1 MLQFDRFGFSPNLM
15 KALAE
20 AGYKT
25 PTPIQAQAIPLA
37 LQGDDILGCAQTG
50 TGKTA
55 AFALPI
61 LHRFSETG
69 RKPRALIL
77 APTRE
82 LASQIEAS
90 FAAYGKHL
98 PTRVCALYGGV
109 PLKGQ
114 IARLRKGIDTLV
126 ATPGR
131 LMDHVERH
139 TVDLSG
145 IEVLVLD
152 EADRMLD
159 MGFEPQVRA
168 IAGALPANRQTMLF
182 SATVPSAIE
191 SLVRRYLRTPKRVE
205 VERSGTTV
213 DTIDQRVHLVAPEQ
227 KTTLLARVLQDEKP
241 TSTLIFTRT
250 KRGADRLTQTLRS
263 QGFKAEAMHG
273 DLAQNRR
280 EQIIRSFRSQHIH
293 VLVATDVAARGLD
306 IPHISHV
313 INYDVPEEAEAYVH
327 RIGRTAR
334 AQRTGVAITLASAR
348 DQAALASIERLVGQ
362 SIPRH
367 TLPGFDYQHDTS
379 HITSQAARGGR
390 GGGRNASRADAVLAF
405 LERRYGRAARA
416 TRAPA

>member
-1 MLQFDRFGFSPNLM
+1 M

-61 LHRFSETG
+61 LHRFSKTD

-114 IARLRKGIDTLV
+114 IARLRKGVDVIV

-131 LMDHVERH
+131 LMDHMERR
-139 TVDLSG
+139 TVGLSG

-182 SATVPSAIE
+182 SATVPPAIE
-191 SLVRRYLRTPKRVE
+191 ALARRYLRAPKHVE

-213 DTIDQRVHLVAPEQ
+213 ETVDQRVHMVAPEQ
-227 KTTLLARVLQDEKP
+227 KTALLARVLQDEKP

-280 EQIIRSFRSQHIH
+280 ERIIRSFRSRHIR

-313 INYDVPEEAEAYVH
+313 INYDVPEDAEAYVH

-334 AQRTGVAITLASAR
+334 AQRTGVAITLASAK
-348 DQAALASIERLVGQ
+348 DKAALAGIERLVGQ
-362 SIPRH
+362 SLPRH
-367 TLPGFDYQHDTS
+367 TLAGFDYQHDTS
-379 HITSQAARGGR
+379 HITSQARSSR

-405 LERRYGRAARA
+405 LERRYGSAARA
-416 TRAPA
+416 SA

>member
-1 MLQFDRFGFSPNLM
+1 MCPDGHGQD
-15 KALAE
+15 
-20 AGYKT
+20 T
-25 PTPIQAQAIPLA
+25 
-37 LQGDDILGCAQTG
+37 
-50 TGKTA
+50 
-55 AFALPI
+55 AFALPL
-61 LHRFSETG
+61 LHRFSKTD

-114 IARLRKGIDTLV
+114 IARLRKGVDVIV

-131 LMDHVERH
+131 LMDHMERR
-139 TVDLSG
+139 TVGLSG

-182 SATVPSAIE
+182 SATVPPAIE
-191 SLVRRYLRTPKRVE
+191 ALARRYLRAPKHVE

-213 DTIDQRVHLVAPEQ
+213 ETVDQRVHMVAPEQ
-227 KTTLLARVLQDEKP
+227 KTALLARVLQDEKP

-280 EQIIRSFRSQHIH
+280 ERIIRSFRSRHIR
-293 VLVATDVAARGLD
+293 VLVATDVAARARYPAHQPCDQLRRAGGCRSGCV
-306 IPHISHV
+306 SHR
-313 INYDVPEEAEAYVH
+313 AH
-327 RIGRTAR
+327 RSR
-334 AQRTGVAITLASAR
+334 AAHRSITLASAK
-348 DQAALASIERLVGQ
+348 DKAALAGIERLVGQ
-362 SIPRH
+362 KPPAAHPRGLR
-367 TLPGFDYQHDTS
+367 LPARHS
-379 HITSQAARGGR
+379 HITSQARSSR

-405 LERRYGRAARA
+405 LERRYGSAARVGISESA
-416 TRAPA
+416 

>member
-1 MLQFDRFGFSPNLM
+1 TADRVAQKVIHVEQQKK
-15 KALAE
+15 KAL
-20 AGYKT
+20 
-25 PTPIQAQAIPLA
+25 LV
-37 LQGDDILGCAQTG
+37 
-50 TGKTA
+50 
-55 AFALPI
+55 
-61 LHRFSETG
+61 
-69 RKPRALIL
+69 
-77 APTRE
+77 E
-82 LASQIEAS
+82 L
-90 FAAYGKHL
+90 FG
-98 PTRVCALYGGV
+98 
-109 PLKGQ
+109 
-114 IARLRKGIDTLV
+114 
-126 ATPGR
+126 
-131 LMDHVERH
+131 
-139 TVDLSG
+139 
-145 IEVLVLD
+145 D
-152 EADRMLD
+152 EALSR
-159 MGFEPQVRA
+159 
-168 IAGALPANRQTMLF
+168 
-182 SATVPSAIE
+182 
-191 SLVRRYLRTPKRVE
+191 
-205 VERSGTTV
+205 
-213 DTIDQRVHLVAPEQ
+213 
-227 KTTLLARVLQDEKP
+227 
-241 TSTLIFTRT
+241 TLIFTRT

>member
-1 MLQFDRFGFSPNLM
+1 
-15 KALAE
+15 
-20 AGYKT
+20 
-25 PTPIQAQAIPLA
+25 
-37 LQGDDILGCAQTG
+37 
-50 TGKTA
+50 
-55 AFALPI
+55 
-61 LHRFSETG
+61 
-69 RKPRALIL
+69 
-77 APTRE
+77 
-82 LASQIEAS
+82 
-90 FAAYGKHL
+90 
-98 PTRVCALYGGV
+98 
-109 PLKGQ
+109 
-114 IARLRKGIDTLV
+114 
-126 ATPGR
+126 
-131 LMDHVERH
+131 
-139 TVDLSG
+139 
-145 IEVLVLD
+145 
-152 EADRMLD
+152 
-159 MGFEPQVRA
+159 
-168 IAGALPANRQTMLF
+168 QTMLF